1 MGKVRMES
9 KVNYLESSNFFASK
23 NVPILVMDTE
33 HHGRVGMHSHDFY
46 EFVYIDKGFS
56 MHFCEGETT
65 VLTSGDLFAIKPGQ
79 VHSYNSAHHTF
90 LYNCLFSMEALE
102 SSIAAEIVELPG
114 LKQILE
120 PVDTKWQ
127 KLHLDF
133 TERRE
138 VLVYLEKMKWEQ
150 INKGIGWELNMKSL
164 LISFLVLY
172 SRLYSN
178 HYENVTTS
186 NKAQILHIHKALK
199 YIEENYKKD
208 FLLKDMAKSINLS
221 PDYIS
226 RQFKIAIGLSPIEYL
241 RNFRIAKAMEQL
253 KTTDLSISEIAANT
267 GFSDISNFS
276 RQFRQVIGTSPSAF
290 RKNDDAEKS

>member
-1 MGKVRMES
+1 MVS
-9 KVNYLESSNFFASK
+9 QVNYLESRNFFENR

-65 VLTSGDLFAIKPGQ
+65 VLTSGDLFAIRPGQ
-79 VHSYNSAHHTF
+79 VHSYTSAHHTF
-90 LYNCLFSMEALE
+90 LYNCLFSMEALDNTVVE
-102 SSIAAEIVELPG
+102 DIVKLPG

-138 VLVYLEKMKWEQ
+138 VLIYLEKMKWEQ
-150 INKGIGWELNMKSL
+150 INRGIGWELNMKSL

-172 SRLYSN
+172 SRLYLS
-178 HYENVTTS
+178 HYENIS
-186 NKAQILHIHKALK
+186 PSSKAQILHIHKALK
-199 YIEENYKKD
+199 YIEDNYEKD

-226 RQFKIAIGLSPIEYL
+226 RQFRIAIGLSPIEYL
-241 RNFRIAKAMEQL
+241 RNFRIAKAMEKL
-253 KTTDLSISEIAANT
+253 KTTDLPISEIAKST

-276 RQFRQVIGTSPSAF
+276 RQFKQVVGTSPSAF
-290 RKNDDAEKS
+290 RRNYDETKT